1 MDNPYLEMLEM
12 NLVQNG
18 VGYLLSTVKNPTSQ
32 AKYRPML
39 IALANEIYI
48 AEGIV
53 PPVIPPPTALT
64 QQ

>member
-1 MDNPYLEMLEM
+1 MDNPFLEMMEM

-18 VGYLLSTVKNPTSQ
+18 VAYLLSTIKNPVSQ

-39 IALANEIYI
+39 IALANQIYI

-53 PPVIPPPTALT
+53 PPALPSSQT
-64 QQ
+64 P